1 MAGEVPGDA
10 DAGTA
15 RTQHVPAHGQVRPS
29 NVNESASVT
38 GHHARVGGLL
48 QALHCRPDV
57 RSEENAVLQ

>member
-29 NVNESASVT
+29 NVNESVSVT
-38 GHHARVGGLL
+38 GHHSRVGGLL